1 MSRVSDYLGSSVL
14 GGLHRRSAAGSGHSN
29 RREETKLE
37 REEEIPPPPVEKA
50 KARVERSMIQRK
62 ARIQTGG
69 IEGVRLGKGKFLR
82 KKRGRKSNGGANI
95 CQGEDSPGAESR
107 I

>member
-1 MSRVSDYLGSSVL
+1 M
-14 GGLHRRSAAGSGHSN
+14 
-29 RREETKLE
+29 
-37 REEEIPPPPVEKA
+37 EKA

-62 ARIQTGG
+62 ARIHTGG

-107 I
+107 IYGQEGFDEREKAGRLSVSG